1 MIKLTHEQFCEQWI
15 TGKYYTRMA
24 SRLEYNIS
32 DFATAVGE
40 YTKQQFQSSFERG
53 GFCGGPKWAPRTS
66 KWGKKFKHPVLRDT
80 GALERGIKDTGTRN
94 SKAQGRSRSFHRNIF
109 IRSAHYGIYTTE
121 QSIYQR
127 GKRGRK
133 RGLYKNYAAVHNTD
147 PKYGLYTVN
156 QYSSRRPV
164 HRQFIGF
171 SPTID
176 AHVNSHFIK
185 MIFEGFPQ

>member
-15 TGKYYTRMA
+15 TGKFTNKMA
-24 SRLEYNIS
+24 SRLEFNIA
-32 DFATAVGE
+32 DFATAAGE

-53 GFCGGPKWAPRTS
+53 GFCGGQKWAPRTS
-66 KWGKKFKHPVLRDT
+66 KWGRKFKHPVMCDT
-80 GALERGIKDTGTRN
+80 GALSRGIKDNGG
-94 SKAQGRSRSFHRNIF
+94 KATNIQGRSTLFHKNLFR
-109 IRSAHYGIYTTE
+109 RAYSYTIYTTE
-121 QSIYQR
+121 QSVYQR

-133 RGLYKNYAAVHNTD
+133 RGMYKNYAAVHNTD
-147 PKYGLYTVN
+147 PKFGLYTVN